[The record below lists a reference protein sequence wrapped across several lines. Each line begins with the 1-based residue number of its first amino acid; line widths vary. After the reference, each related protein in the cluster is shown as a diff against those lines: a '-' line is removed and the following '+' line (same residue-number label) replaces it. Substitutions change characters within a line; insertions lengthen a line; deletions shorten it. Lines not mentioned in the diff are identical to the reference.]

1 MDQNQQFDP
10 WASASD
16 PQAPKFENNYWGK
29 VSIDAWTCA
38 LVKGAG
44 KVPFDPNVHN
54 RRATALDLT
63 LTPLAEMNVTNAS
76 VLQYILERH
85 IIAESAEWREYTWAS
100 AKAMGLIGAKDLSGV
115 WAKITLV
122 DTKETYEKNG
132 ETKTKQAW
140 SFVTI
145 FPDEAS
151 CRADYL
157 STNPTPA
164 APAQDPTQAPTNPN
178 DPQRT
183 AAYAFLKVIVPSTM
197 KQMVGHPLDEAMEAV
212 KAAIEKF
219 PGVSKYFT
227 IESEEVVKLMADQVF

>member
-1 MDQNQQFDP
+1 MTDQQQFDP

-16 PQAPKFENNYWGK
+16 PQLPKFENNYWGK
-29 VSIDAWTCA
+29 ISIDAWTCA

-44 KVPFDPNVHN
+44 KVPFDPNVHP

-63 LTPLAEMNVTNAS
+63 LTPLPEMNVTNAA

-85 IIAESAEWREYTWAS
+85 IIAESAEWRDYTWAS
-100 AKAMGLIGAKDLSGV
+100 AKAMGLTGAKDLSGV

-157 STNPTPA
+157 ATNPQPA
-164 APAQDPTQAPTNPN
+164 QAPDPVQAPAN
-178 DPQRT
+178 DPQR
-183 AAYAFLKVIVPSTM
+183 AAAMQFLKVIVPNTM
-197 KQMVGHPLDEAMEAV
+197 KSMVGHPLDEAMEAV

-227 IESEEVVKLMADQVF
+227 IDSPEVVQLMADQVF